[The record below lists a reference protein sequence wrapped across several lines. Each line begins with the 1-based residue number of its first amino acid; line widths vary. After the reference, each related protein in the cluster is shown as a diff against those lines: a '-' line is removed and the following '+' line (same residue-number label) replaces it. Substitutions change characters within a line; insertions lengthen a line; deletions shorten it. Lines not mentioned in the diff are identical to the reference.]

1 MEDPP
6 PPPPVKYRLKPKTDF
21 ARANDDAADR
31 KKSNQHHV
39 FAWREDG
46 REIEKRGGLDEVT
59 PIARS
64 NRRASD
70 YWLTLIFLNTLF
82 AAIGF
87 WGRENLFILVSCGA
101 GIVVFT
107 VAFSWIM
114 WGIVR
119 RY

>member
-1 MEDPP
+1 MDDPP
-6 PPPPVKYRLKPKTDF
+6 TPSPIKYRIKPKENFT
-21 ARANDDAADR
+21 RANDDEADR
-31 KKSNQHHV
+31 QKSAQHDV
-39 FAWREDG
+39 FAWREEG
-46 REIEKRGGLDEVT
+46 RAIEKKGGLDDVT
-59 PIARS
+59 PVARS

-70 YWLTLIFLNTLF
+70 YWLVLICLNTLF

-101 GIVVFT
+101 GMVLFT

-114 WGIVR
+114 WGIIR